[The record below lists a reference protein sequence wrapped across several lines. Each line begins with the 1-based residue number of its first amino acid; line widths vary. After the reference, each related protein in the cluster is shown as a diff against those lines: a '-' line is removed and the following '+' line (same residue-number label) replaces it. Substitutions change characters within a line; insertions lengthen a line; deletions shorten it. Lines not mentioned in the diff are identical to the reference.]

1 MMKPCKEGRTDLR
14 TGLNILSVLFT
25 VFFLCGEIFPQVPIN
40 GFCKYNSFEADSGFS
55 ALFTLNFNKDSYT
68 DLVLYNPADKI
79 IITLTGA
86 KNGGFVAPR
95 SSMLPLA
102 ITSIQN
108 VSEKKSKTKRYA
120 VISRAGRKAGIVSF
134 TTKGKAY
141 LSSYIN
147 FDSYP
152 ENISCADID
161 GNGNDEILVSG
172 PAFNGLSV
180 LSLFGRKI
188 IDKKIV
194 SNTSFS
200 DAVFADLSN
209 DGQNDIAAF
218 DIVSGNMNFYY
229 NMGGKNFE
237 KVRSIPIPGT
247 VRCLKA
253 IDMNLDNYQDLIF
266 AAGKSI
272 EIIYGDSAS
281 SYLRDVKI
289 NTDFKPDKLIIGDF
303 NKDGKMDIAY
313 INKNEGMLS
322 VLFARSD
329 HGFYPE
335 INYLRK
341 PGLVDA
347 VPFYSRFING
357 ITAVSS
363 IGYVYTISNLPS
375 ISENVNLAVTT
386 DPGAINYFDDSNNGI
401 NDICYIDNFS
411 KSLNLLVRNNAGI
424 PSLLY
429 SYKLFDSHKSILA
442 DTISPNKKIFFFY
455 TIGENIID
463 EIKYDLGSND
473 F

>member
-1 MMKPCKEGRTDLR
+1 
-14 TGLNILSVLFT
+14 
-25 VFFLCGEIFPQVPIN
+25 
-40 GFCKYNSFEADSGFS
+40 
-55 ALFTLNFNKDSYT
+55 
-68 DLVLYNPADKI
+68 
-79 IITLTGA
+79 
-86 KNGGFVAPR
+86 
-95 SSMLPLA
+95 
-102 ITSIQN
+102 
-108 VSEKKSKTKRYA
+108 
-120 VISRAGRKAGIVSF
+120 
-134 TTKGKAY
+134 
-141 LSSYIN
+141 
-147 FDSYP
+147 
-152 ENISCADID
+152 
-161 GNGNDEILVSG
+161 
-172 PAFNGLSV
+172 
-180 LSLFGRKI
+180 
-188 IDKKIV
+188 
-194 SNTSFS
+194 
-200 DAVFADLSN
+200 
-209 DGQNDIAAF
+209 
-218 DIVSGNMNFYY
+218 
-229 NMGGKNFE
+229 
-237 KVRSIPIPGT
+237 
-247 VRCLKA
+247 
-253 IDMNLDNYQDLIF
+253 MNLDNYQDLIF

-442 DTISPNKKIFFFY
+442 DNISPKKKIFFCY
-455 TIGENIID
+455 TIGEKLIE
-463 EIKYDLGSND
+463 EITADLGSND
-473 F
+473 FKRTSLYSPGKIMDIKISKNENGSDQLNVAYENKEGLGLSIIGFNGYRYTYTNYAGSAPNAEGVSVSAKQPPSLFYWKREDDSMILYKTSFGEGGSNTKLIISVPVKNEAAISSFTGELLNNEKDATISFINTGDKSMAVFTDAGHTVLLKNKNIPYASDSTRYKFYFGEVKQNGLKKLCIYIPSKGLIDKFDFPGKGRNLVISELADIDVAGGYFIKNMNFKNYHLVFSNNQNNCITIRQIN